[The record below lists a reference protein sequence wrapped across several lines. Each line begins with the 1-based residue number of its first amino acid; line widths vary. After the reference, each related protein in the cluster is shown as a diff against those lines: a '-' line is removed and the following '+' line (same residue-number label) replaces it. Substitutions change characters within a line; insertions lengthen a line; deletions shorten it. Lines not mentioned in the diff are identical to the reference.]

1 MACRNTF
8 EKLVTYTMTEFR
20 LVFFLLMPFVWA
32 CNGKSNIDEKTDL
45 PPEVSLHR
53 DSAHIL
59 NDTILILETD
69 RSIVEKRGRVIKLIT
84 NPLNLKLFKTYA
96 GSANGR
102 VKKQL
107 PFYYKPD
114 TVGTYYEYFWFHAL
128 RRTFGEN
135 KSVDYLFIETY
146 IYGDKIGQYTT
157 VKEALISIRAKVSH
171 NSLGTINLVG
181 KSRNEMEFLYGLPHF
196 KRLQKE
202 VYYHQ
207 NSFLILS
214 YRDEKI
220 EWFRYI
226 RTNLTLEQA
235 EELPIDYFEYNSLH

>member
-1 MACRNTF
+1 MKETKRIHVMA
-8 EKLVTYTMTEFR
+8 VFR
-20 LVFFLLMPFVWA
+20 FPLILLILFVWA
-32 CNGKSNIDEKTDL
+32 CGEKSNNDEKANEL
-45 PPEVSLHR
+45 PIVSPHL
-53 DSAHIL
+53 DSTQRSK
-59 NDTILILETD
+59 DTILTSESDKL
-69 RSIVEKRGRVIKLIT
+69 IVEKRGRVIKLIT

-128 RRTFGEN
+128 RRKFGEN